1 MKNKKKSMSDI
12 YRQSSRIARDLYGSK
27 VHPNGWLM
35 VMRIQKIYLTNI
47 AQHFGFAAWQDFS
60 SRSCE
65 SMHDIEEKSK
75 YDDIYQ
81 TRVEREVYAHPFDW
95 GMLRNVKTM
104 SDAVALG
111 WTLHWMGYEHVGG
124 YTLEE
129 MEAELSAIAD
139 NEQSL
144 TNKLEDL

>member
-1 MKNKKKSMSDI
+1 MKNKNKSMSDI

-35 VMRIQKIYLTNI
+35 VMRIQEIYLTNI

-75 YDDIYQ
+75 YDDIYL
-81 TRVEREVYAHPFDW
+81 TKVDMKVYAHPFDW
-95 GMLRNVKTM
+95 GTLKNIKAV
-104 SDAVALG
+104 SDAIALA
-111 WTLHWMGYEHVGG
+111 WTLHWMGYELVGG

-129 MEAELSAIAD
+129 MKAELSAIAD
-139 NEQSL
+139 KKQGL
-144 TNKLEDL
+144 TDE

>member
-12 YRQSSRIARDLYGSK
+12 YRQASRIARDLYGSK

-35 VMRIQKIYLTNI
+35 VMRIQEIYLTNR

-75 YDDIYQ
+75 YDDIYL
-81 TRVEREVYAHPFDW
+81 TKVEMKVYAHQFDW
-95 GMLRNVKTM
+95 GTLKNVKAV
-104 SDAVALG
+104 SDAIALG
-111 WTLHWMGYEHVGG
+111 WTLHWMGYELVGG

-129 MEAELSAIAD
+129 MKAELSAIA
-139 NEQSL
+139 EQEQGL
-144 TNKLEDL
+144 TDR

>member
-35 VMRIQKIYLTNI
+35 VMRIQEIYLTNI

-75 YDDIYQ
+75 YDDIYL
-81 TRVEREVYAHPFDW
+81 TKVEMKVYDHPFDW
-95 GMLRNVKTM
+95 GTLKNVKAV
-104 SDAVALG
+104 SDAIALA
-111 WTLHWMGYEHVGG
+111 WTLHWMGYELVGG

-129 MEAELSAIAD
+129 MKAELSAIA
-139 NEQSL
+139 EQEQGL
-144 TNKLEDL
+144 TDR